1 MGLLVKV
8 LLVAWALFWIAS
20 QALGLV
26 ERCGGR
32 IGETAG
38 ATLARWRRAGKI
50 VGRVILVALAVAVAH
65 TIAMRFLN
73 GSGD

>member
-32 IGETAG
+32 IGEAAG
-38 ATLARWRRAGKI
+38 ETLARWRRAGKI
-50 VGRVILVALAVAVAH
+50 VGRVILVALAIAVAH
-65 TIAMRFLN
+65 TIITRFLA
-73 GSGD
+73 GSR